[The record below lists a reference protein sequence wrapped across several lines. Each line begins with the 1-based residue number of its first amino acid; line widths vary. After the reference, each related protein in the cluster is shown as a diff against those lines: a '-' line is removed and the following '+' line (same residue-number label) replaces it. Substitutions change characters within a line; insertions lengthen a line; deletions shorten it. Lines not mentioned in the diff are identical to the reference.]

1 MSEELI
7 KRLRGIALSKENTDF
22 SYGRKAPLYGKET
35 EIEWEAAGRIEEI
48 EQKLRTTYL
57 EALAISDTNNEL
69 QARLSE
75 AVKVL
80 EEVTKAFSEFTSQ
93 APTMLSCGRH
103 CTAEV
108 EHMEEEAY
116 ASAHNHAAF
125 QLRQAK
131 AFLATLGEET

>member
-1 MSEELI
+1 MSEEVMRWSLHQI
-7 KRLRGIALSKENTDF
+7 PAT
-22 SYGRKAPLYGKET
+22 KAPKM
-35 EIEWEAAGRIEEI
+35 
-48 EQKLRTTYL
+48 L
-57 EALAISDTNNEL
+57 ERRDGMWVLHEDHEKALNAS

-80 EEVTKAFSEFTSQ
+80 EGMTEAFVDFTSQ

-103 CTAEV
+103 CTAEI

-131 AFLATLGEET
+131 AFLATLEEENE